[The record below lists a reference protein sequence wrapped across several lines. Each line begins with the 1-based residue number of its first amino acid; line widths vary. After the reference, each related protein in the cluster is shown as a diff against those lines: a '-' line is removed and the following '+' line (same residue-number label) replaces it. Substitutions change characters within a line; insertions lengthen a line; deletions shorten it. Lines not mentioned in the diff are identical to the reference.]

1 MMTLFFTEEP
11 VIDYNTAVKSDT
23 KLFAKYFH
31 EMLNRGIYFP
41 PAQFEAMFISTAHSK
56 EDLDKTIE
64 ANFEAL
70 KSL

>member
-1 MMTLFFTEEP
+1 MTLFFTEEP